1 MKTAT
6 PQYITYLSDDQLDR
20 INSALGI
27 TLDTN
32 VDHQDGKGHSITRQ
46 TRCLIV
52 TIGVAIIM
60 GIIAILI

>member
-20 INSALGI
+20 LNSALGI

-32 VDHQDGKGHSITRQ
+32 VDYQDGKGHSITRQ
-46 TRCLIV
+46 TRWLIV

>member
-1 MKTAT
+1 MKTAA

-20 INSALGI
+20 LNSALGI

-32 VDHQDGKGHSITRQ
+32 VGHQDGKGQSITRK
-46 TRCLIV
+46 TRLLMV
-52 TIGVAIIM
+52 TIGAVIIM